1 MVSHDTSLPN
11 DAMQLD
17 QTSSAVAS
25 AAQSIKPVERLLS
38 SMKDL
43 LETRLHSDSQLRQQT
58 DENQEMMR
66 EWMIAAAVIDRICF
80 IVFSLCFIVG
90 TTVLFV
96 LATCIERWQLFFT
109 SINKVTVCCRWH
121 YDVALSNVSRICVI
135 CTVRSRSTII
145 YAFIHYEN
153 SKTM

>member
-1 MVSHDTSLPN
+1 MPSVENNDVGAVECVNQKDDNSLGSTTDVLYSIRDLLEVN
-11 DAMQLD
+11 DPT
-17 QTSSAVAS
+17 TSSAASPAAAS
-25 AAQSIKPVERLLS
+25 AEQRISSLEGLLS
-38 SMKDL
+38 SMKDM

-96 LATCIERWQLFFT
+96 LATCIER
-109 SINKVTVCCRWH
+109 
-121 YDVALSNVSRICVI
+121 
-135 CTVRSRSTII
+135 
-145 YAFIHYEN
+145 
-153 SKTM
+153 

>member
-1 MVSHDTSLPN
+1 MCKQLASLVCMKTSSMADDKDILVVSHDTSLPN

-96 LATCIERWQLFFT
+96 LATYIER
-109 SINKVTVCCRWH
+109 
-121 YDVALSNVSRICVI
+121 
-135 CTVRSRSTII
+135 
-145 YAFIHYEN
+145 
-153 SKTM
+153 

>member
-1 MVSHDTSLPN
+1 MADDKDILVVSHDTSLPN

-25 AAQSIKPVERLLS
+25 AAQSTKPVERLLS
-38 SMKDL
+38 SMKDM

-80 IVFSLCFIVG
+80 IVFSIALVIG
-90 TTVLFV
+90 S
-96 LATCIERWQLFFT
+96 FT
-109 SINKVTVCCRWH
+109 FYIIF
-121 YDVALSNVSRICVI
+121 LSRP
-135 CTVRSRSTII
+135 
-145 YAFIHYEN
+145 
-153 SKTM
+153 